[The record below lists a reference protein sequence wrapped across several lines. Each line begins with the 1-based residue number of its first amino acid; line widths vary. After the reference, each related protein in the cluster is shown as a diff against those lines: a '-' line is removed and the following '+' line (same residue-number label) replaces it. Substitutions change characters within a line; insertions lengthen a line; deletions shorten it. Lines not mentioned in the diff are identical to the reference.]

1 MSRRVARDSAY
12 KLIFEYLFRKEKD
25 DFTLEL
31 LCTDSNITQADK
43 QYIQTVYEG
52 VMTHFDE
59 LTELI
64 SSCTTGFNPERIF
77 KPDLAALLLA
87 VYEMKY
93 MDDIPLPG
101 ALKTAMLI
109 KGVVAAIICI
119 EVELPARLAPRE
131 FAQQQRAAGVA
142 PSELLLPVGGL
153 IGHMTE
159 SRADTI

>member
-31 LCTDSNITQADK
+31 LCADSNITQADK

-87 VYEMKY
+87 V
-93 MDDIPLPG
+93 
-101 ALKTAMLI
+101 
-109 KGVVAAIICI
+109 
-119 EVELPARLAPRE
+119 
-131 FAQQQRAAGVA
+131 
-142 PSELLLPVGGL
+142 
-153 IGHMTE
+153 
-159 SRADTI
+159 

>member
-31 LCTDSNITQADK
+31 LCADSNITQADK
-43 QYIQTVYEG
+43 HYIQTVYEG

-93 MDDIPLPG
+93 MDDIPLPVSVSEVLDIVKSYSTDKS
-101 ALKTAMLI
+101 ASFVN
-109 KGVVAAIICI
+109 GV
-119 EVELPARLAPRE
+119 L
-131 FAQQQRAAGVA
+131 AGVYKKL
-142 PSELLLPVGGL
+142 E
-153 IGHMTE
+153 E
-159 SRADTI
+159 K